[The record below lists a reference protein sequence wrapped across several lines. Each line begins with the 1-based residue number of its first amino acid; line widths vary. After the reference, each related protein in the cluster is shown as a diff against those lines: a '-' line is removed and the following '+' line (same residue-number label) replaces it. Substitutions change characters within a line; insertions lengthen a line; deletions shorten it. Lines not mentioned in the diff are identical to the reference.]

1 MTESTHTTRRVTYR
15 GHPSG
20 APMLAEMLKR
30 EGVKVK
36 WERPREQRGGIG
48 EMAQEVVV
56 QMVATG
62 GVAAIATAIAKFR
75 KLIHDRGEEAT
86 VEDEH
91 DDDLGE

>member
-1 MTESTHTTRRVTYR
+1 MPVMTHTTRRVTYR
-15 GHPSG
+15 GDPAG
-20 APMLAEMLKR
+20 ASMLAQMLEQ

-75 KLIHDRGEEAT
+75 KHMHDRAEVT
-86 VEDEH
+86 IEDDELE
-91 DDDLGE
+91 D